1 MLSQAQV
8 STTALPSLEMTII
21 KNYAKIIV
29 LTKCRL
35 SFFYYFCKKVFLMDK
50 FFEILDTAIKNDILV
65 KMTLSKPVSKNSELR
80 NIYAKPILL
89 KDNKMYQFTYRYER
103 RDETKNFD
111 AAQTM
116 EQVRSLVP
124 ETFQN
129 VSLFTLTE
137 DVTLLVSKKGKPT
150 MMCKKVQENR
160 EQDLSHDHEKQRL
173 IDPNKPWWHLLGLTT
188 REGKVTADMQHKYK
202 QICKYVE
209 IVDGVMRQ
217 TKFDD
222 EIHIADMGAGKGYL
236 TFALYEYLTTHYDKK
251 IEMEGVEIRKDLVL
265 KINDICKDTRPCVS
279 TKSTIRFVE
288 CSIVDYQPSRL
299 DVLIALHACDT
310 ATDDAILKG
319 IRNNAKLIICAP
331 CCHKQIRR
339 EMERSGK
346 TDAITRY
353 GIFLERQAVMITD
366 TIRALVLEYCGY
378 KTQVMEF
385 IEIDNTPKNVL
396 LVGRKTDKPVDKEAI
411 AKQIKGLMDQYGI
424 EEHYLWKNLWKNCRA
439 Y

>member
-1 MLSQAQV
+1 M
-8 STTALPSLEMTII
+8 E
-21 KNYAKIIV
+21 
-29 LTKCRL
+29 
-35 SFFYYFCKKVFLMDK
+35 K
-50 FFEILDTAIKNDILV
+50 FFEKLDLDIKNDILV

-80 NIYAKPILL
+80 NIYVKPILL
-89 KDNKMYQFTYRYER
+89 KNNKMYQFTYRYER

-111 AAQTM
+111 ATQTI

-124 ETFQN
+124 EVFQN
-129 VSLFTLTE
+129 VSLFTITE

-150 MMCKKVQENR
+150 LMCKKVQENR

-173 IDPNKPWWHLLGLTT
+173 IDPTKPWWHLLGLTT
-188 REGKVTADMQHKYK
+188 QDGKVTADMQHKYK

-251 IEMEGVEIRKDLVL
+251 IVMEGVEIRKDLVE
-265 KINDICKDTRPCVS
+265 KINDIIQKCQLNDFKF
-279 TKSTIRFVE
+279 IE
-288 CSIVDYQPSRL
+288 NSIENYQPSRL

-331 CCHKQIRR
+331 CCHKQIRH
-339 EMERSGK
+339 EMEKSGK
-346 TDAITRY
+346 TDAITKY

-411 AKQIKGLMDQYGI
+411 AKQIKALMEQYGI
-424 EEHYLWKNLWKNCRA
+424 EEHYLWKNLWKNCRT

>member
-1 MLSQAQV
+1 M
-8 STTALPSLEMTII
+8 E
-21 KNYAKIIV
+21 
-29 LTKCRL
+29 
-35 SFFYYFCKKVFLMDK
+35 K
-50 FFEILDTAIKNDILV
+50 FFEKLESALQNNTMV
-65 KMTLSKPVSKNSELR
+65 KITLSKPVVKNDDLR
-80 NIYAKPILL
+80 NVYIKPILL
-89 KDNKMYQFTYRYER
+89 KDNKMYQFIYRYER

-111 AAQTM
+111 AVQTM

-124 ETFQN
+124 TNFQN
-129 VSLFTLTE
+129 VSLFTFTE

-150 MMCKKVQENR
+150 LMCKKINETR
-160 EQDLSHDHEKQRL
+160 EVDLSHDHEKQRL
-173 IDPNKPWWHLLGLTT
+173 IDPTKPWWNLLGLTS
-188 REGKVTADMQHKYK
+188 RDGKVMADMQHKFK

-236 TFALYEYLTTHYDKK
+236 TFALYEYLTTHYDKR
-251 IEMEGVEIRKDLVL
+251 IVMEGVEIRPELVE
-265 KINDICKDTRPCVS
+265 KINEI
-279 TKSTIRFVE
+279 IRINASLINGRSNMQFIQN
-288 CSIVDYQPSRL
+288 SIADYKPSKL

-331 CCHKQIRR
+331 CCHKQVRR
-339 EMERSGK
+339 EMEKSGK
-346 TDAITRY
+346 FDSITKY

-366 TIRALVLEYCGY
+366 AVRALVLEYCGY

-396 LVGRKTDKPVDKEAI
+396 LVGRKSEKNIDKEAV
-411 AKQIKGLMDQYGI
+411 ARQIKELLDKYGI
-424 EEHYLWKNLWKNCRA
+424 EEHYLWKNLWKNCRT

>member
-1 MLSQAQV
+1 MERFFEKLEN
-8 STTALPSLEMTII
+8 SLKEGTII
-21 KNYAKIIV
+21 
-29 LTKCRL
+29 
-35 SFFYYFCKKVFLMDK
+35 
-50 FFEILDTAIKNDILV
+50 
-65 KMTLSKPVSKNSELR
+65 KMTLSKPVIKNNELR
-80 NIYAKPILL
+80 NVYIKPILL
-89 KDNKMYQFTYRYER
+89 KNNKMCQFVFRYER

-116 EQVRSLVP
+116 GQVRSLVP
-124 ETFQN
+124 EVFQN

-150 MMCKKVQENR
+150 FMCKPVKEQR
-160 EQDLSHDHEKQRL
+160 AQDLSHDHEKQRL
-173 IDPNKPWWHLLGLTT
+173 IDPSKPWWYLLGLTT
-188 REGKVTADMQHKYK
+188 REGKVIADMQHKFK

-236 TFALYEYLTTHYDKK
+236 TFALYEYLTSHYDKK
-251 IEMEGVEIRKDLVL
+251 IVMEGVEIRPELVQ
-265 KINDICKDTRPCVS
+265 KINDIIRKCDLNHCRDAIHRVS
-279 TKSTIRFVE
+279 TMRFVE
-288 CSIVDYQPSRL
+288 NSIDNYKPSNL

-339 EMERSGK
+339 EMEKSGK
-346 TDAITRY
+346 TDTMTRF

-366 TIRALVLEYCGY
+366 AVRALVLEYCGY

-396 LVGRKTDKPVDKEAI
+396 LVGRKSDKPVDKESI
-411 AKQIKGLMDQYGI
+411 AKQIKDLLNQYGI
-424 EEHYLWKNLWKNCRA
+424 GEHYLWKHLFREPSLRSK
-439 Y
+439 

>member
-1 MLSQAQV
+1 
-8 STTALPSLEMTII
+8 MTSVNVRFTRNDI
-21 KNYAKIIV
+21 NYYAKIIV
-29 LTKCRL
+29 LTNCQ
-35 SFFYYFCKKVFLMDK
+35 FFVFLQKRKNMEK
-50 FFEILDTAIKNDILV
+50 FFEKLDSALKNNSFV
-65 KMTLSKPVSKNSELR
+65 KMTLSKPVSKNNDLR
-80 NIYAKPILL
+80 NIYIKPILL

-111 AAQTM
+111 AKQTM

-150 MMCKKVQENR
+150 LMCKKINENR
-160 EQDLSHDHEKQRL
+160 DVDLSHDHEKQRL
-173 IDPNKPWWHLLGLTT
+173 IDPTKPWWHLLGLTS
-188 REGKVTADMQHKYK
+188 RDGKVIADMQHKFK

-217 TKFDD
+217 TKFGD

-251 IEMEGVEIRKDLVL
+251 IVMEGVEIRKDLVL
-265 KINDICKDTRPCVS
+265 KINDIIEKCKLPNF
-279 TKSTIRFVE
+279 KFIE
-288 CSIVDYQPSRL
+288 NSIENYKPEKL

-339 EMERSGK
+339 EMEKSGK
-346 TDAITRY
+346 FDSITKY

-366 TIRALVLEYCGY
+366 AVRALVLEYCGY

-396 LVGRKTDKPVDKEAI
+396 LVGRKSDKPVDKEAV
-411 AKQIKGLMDQYGI
+411 AKQIKDLLTQYGVG
-424 EEHYLWKNLWKNCRA
+424 EHYLWKNLWKKFH
-439 Y
+439 

>member
-1 MLSQAQV
+1 M
-8 STTALPSLEMTII
+8 E
-21 KNYAKIIV
+21 
-29 LTKCRL
+29 
-35 SFFYYFCKKVFLMDK
+35 K
-50 FFEILDTAIKNDILV
+50 FFEKLESALQNNTMV
-65 KMTLSKPVSKNSELR
+65 KITLSKPVVKNDDLR
-80 NIYAKPILL
+80 NVYIKPILL
-89 KDNKMYQFTYRYER
+89 KDRKMCQFTYRYER

-111 AAQTM
+111 AVQTM

-124 ETFQN
+124 TNFQN
-129 VSLFTLTE
+129 VSLFTFTE

-150 MMCKKVQENR
+150 LMCKKINETR
-160 EQDLSHDHEKQRL
+160 EVDLSHDHEKQRL
-173 IDPNKPWWHLLGLTT
+173 IDPTKPWWNLLGLTS
-188 REGKVTADMQHKYK
+188 RDGKVLADMQHKFK

-217 TKFDD
+217 TKFGD

-251 IEMEGVEIRKDLVL
+251 IVMEGVEIRPELVE
-265 KINDICKDTRPCVS
+265 KINEI
-279 TKSTIRFVE
+279 IRINASLINGRSNMQFIQN
-288 CSIVDYQPSRL
+288 SIADYKPSRL

-331 CCHKQIRR
+331 CCHKQVRR
-339 EMERSGK
+339 EMEKSGK
-346 TDAITRY
+346 FDSITKY

-366 TIRALVLEYCGY
+366 AVRALVLEYCGY

-396 LVGRKTDKPVDKEAI
+396 LVGRKSEKNVDKEAV
-411 AKQIKGLMDQYGI
+411 ARQIKELLDKYGI
-424 EEHYLWKNLWKNCRA
+424 EEHYLWKNLWKNCRT

>member
-1 MLSQAQV
+1 MSIYFV
-8 STTALPSLEMTII
+8 SLQ
-21 KNYAKIIV
+21 K
-29 LTKCRL
+29 R
-35 SFFYYFCKKVFLMDK
+35 KKMEK
-50 FFEILDTAIKNDILV
+50 FFEKLDSSLKNNSII
-65 KMTLSKPVSKNSELR
+65 KMTLSKPVSKNNELR
-80 NIYAKPILL
+80 NVYMKPVLL
-89 KDNKMYQFTYRYER
+89 KDNKMYQFTFRYER

-111 AAQTM
+111 ARQTL
-116 EQVRSLVP
+116 EQVKNLVP
-124 ETFQN
+124 AVFQN

-150 MMCKKVQENR
+150 LMCKKINEKR
-160 EQDLSHDHEKQRL
+160 EADLSHDHEKQRL
-173 IDPNKPWWHLLGLTT
+173 IDPTNPWWHLLGLTS
-188 REGKVTADMQHKYK
+188 RDGKVMADMQHKFK

-236 TFALYEYLTTHYDKK
+236 TFALYEYLTKNYDKR
-251 IEMEGVEIRKDLVL
+251 IVMEGVEIRKDLVL
-265 KINDICKDTRPCVS
+265 KINDIIEKCKLQS
-279 TKSTIRFVE
+279 FNFVE
-288 CSIVDYQPSRL
+288 NSIEDYKPSNL

-331 CCHKQIRR
+331 CCHKQVRR
-339 EMERSGK
+339 EMEKSGK
-346 TDAITRY
+346 FDSITKY

-366 TIRALVLEYCGY
+366 AVRALVLEYCGY

-385 IEIDNTPKNVL
+385 IEYDNTPKNVL
-396 LVGRKTDKPVDKEAI
+396 LVGRKTDKPIDKERVANEI
-411 AKQIKGLMDQYGI
+411 NNLLDQYGI
-424 EEHYLWKNLWKNCRA
+424 EEHYLWKNLWKNCRT

>member
-1 MLSQAQV
+1 MEGFFEKLE
-8 STTALPSLEMTII
+8 TAL
-21 KNYAKIIV
+21 KNN
-29 LTKCRL
+29 
-35 SFFYYFCKKVFLMDK
+35 S
-50 FFEILDTAIKNDILV
+50 LV
-65 KMTLSKPVSKNSELR
+65 KMTLSKPVSKISDLR
-80 NIYAKPILL
+80 IVYVKPILL

-111 AAQTM
+111 ASQTM

-124 ETFQN
+124 ADFQN

-150 MMCKKVQENR
+150 LMCKKINEKR
-160 EQDLSHDHEKQRL
+160 EVDLSHDHEKQRL
-173 IDPNKPWWHLLGLTT
+173 IDPSNPWWHLLGLTT
-188 REGKVTADMQHKYK
+188 RDGKVTADMQHKFK

-217 TKFDD
+217 TKFGD

-236 TFALYEYLTTHYDKK
+236 TFALYEYLTRNYDNK
-251 IEMEGVEIRKDLVL
+251 IVMEGVEIRKDLVL
-265 KINDICKDTRPCVS
+265 KINDIIEKCQLNDFKF
-279 TKSTIRFVE
+279 IE
-288 CSIVDYQPSRL
+288 NSIEDYKPSKL

-319 IRNNAKLIICAP
+319 IRNNAQLIICAP

-339 EMERSGK
+339 EMEKSGK
-346 TDAITRY
+346 FNSITRY
-353 GIFLERQAVMITD
+353 GIFLERQAVMIID
-366 TIRALVLEYCGY
+366 AVRALVLEYCGY

-396 LVGRKTDKPVDKEAI
+396 LVGRKSDKPVDKEAVSN
-411 AKQIKGLMDQYGI
+411 QIRGILEQYGI
-424 EEHYLWKNLWKNCRA
+424 GEHYLWSKMWRNVRLT
-439 Y
+439 

>member
-1 MLSQAQV
+1 M
-8 STTALPSLEMTII
+8 E
-21 KNYAKIIV
+21 
-29 LTKCRL
+29 
-35 SFFYYFCKKVFLMDK
+35 K
-50 FFEILDTAIKNDILV
+50 FFEKLENSLSSGSIV
-65 KMTLSKPVSKNSELR
+65 KMTLSKPVSKNSDLR
-80 NIYAKPILL
+80 NVYVKPILL

-111 AAQTM
+111 ASQTM

-124 ETFQN
+124 ADFQN

-150 MMCKKVQENR
+150 LMCKKINESR
-160 EQDLSHDHEKQRL
+160 EVDLSHDHEKQRL
-173 IDPNKPWWHLLGLTT
+173 IDPSNPWWHHLGLTT
-188 REGKVTADMQHKYK
+188 RDGKVTADMQHKFK

-217 TKFDD
+217 TKFDN

-236 TFALYEYLTTHYDKK
+236 TFALYEYLIRNYDKK
-251 IEMEGVEIRKDLVL
+251 IVMEGVEIRKDLVL
-265 KINDICKDTRPCVS
+265 KINDIIEKCRLNDFKF
-279 TKSTIRFVE
+279 IE
-288 CSIVDYQPSRL
+288 NSIEDYKPSKL

-319 IRNNAKLIICAP
+319 IRNNAQLIICAP

-339 EMERSGK
+339 EMEKSGK
-346 TDAITRY
+346 FDSITRY
-353 GIFLERQAVMITD
+353 GISLERQAVMITD
-366 TIRALVLEYCGY
+366 AVRALVLEYCGY

-411 AKQIKGLMDQYGI
+411 SNQIRGILEQYGI
-424 EEHYLWKNLWKNCRA
+424 GEHYLWNKMWRNIKNC
-439 Y
+439 

>member
-1 MLSQAQV
+1 MEGFFEKLE
-8 STTALPSLEMTII
+8 TAL
-21 KNYAKIIV
+21 KNN
-29 LTKCRL
+29 
-35 SFFYYFCKKVFLMDK
+35 S
-50 FFEILDTAIKNDILV
+50 LV
-65 KMTLSKPVSKNSELR
+65 KMTLSKPVSKNSDLR
-80 NIYAKPILL
+80 NVYVKPILL

-111 AAQTM
+111 ASQTM

-124 ETFQN
+124 ADFQN

-150 MMCKKVQENR
+150 LMCKKINEKR
-160 EQDLSHDHEKQRL
+160 EVDLSHDHEKQRL
-173 IDPNKPWWHLLGLTT
+173 IDPSNPWWHLLGLTT
-188 REGKVTADMQHKYK
+188 RDGKVTADMQHKFK

-217 TKFDD
+217 TKFGD

-236 TFALYEYLTTHYDKK
+236 TFALYEYLTRNYDKK
-251 IEMEGVEIRKDLVL
+251 IVMEGVEIRKDLVL
-265 KINDICKDTRPCVS
+265 KINDIIEKCRLNDFKF
-279 TKSTIRFVE
+279 IE
-288 CSIVDYQPSRL
+288 NSIEDYKPSKL

-339 EMERSGK
+339 EMEKSGK
-346 TDAITRY
+346 FDSITRY

-366 TIRALVLEYCGY
+366 AVRALVLEYCGY

-411 AKQIKGLMDQYGI
+411 SNQIRGILEQYGI
-424 EEHYLWKNLWKNCRA
+424 GEHYLWSKMWRNVRLT
-439 Y
+439 

>member
-1 MLSQAQV
+1 M
-8 STTALPSLEMTII
+8 E
-21 KNYAKIIV
+21 
-29 LTKCRL
+29 
-35 SFFYYFCKKVFLMDK
+35 K
-50 FFEILDTAIKNDILV
+50 FFEKLDSALKNNSFV
-65 KMTLSKPVSKNSELR
+65 KMTLSKPVVKNDELR
-80 NIYAKPILL
+80 NLYIKPILL
-89 KDNKMYQFTYRYER
+89 KNNKMYQFTYRFER
-103 RDETKNFD
+103 RDETKNFS
-111 AAQTM
+111 ASQMM
-116 EQVRSLVP
+116 EQVRSMVP
-124 ETFQN
+124 DRFQN
-129 VSLFTLTE
+129 VSLFTISE

-150 MMCKKVQENR
+150 LMCKAVKEQR

-173 IDPNKPWWHLLGLTT
+173 IDPTKPWWFLLGLTS
-188 REGKVTADMQHKYK
+188 RDGKVLADMQHKFK

-217 TKFDD
+217 TKFDN

-251 IEMEGVEIRKDLVL
+251 IVMEGVEIHPELVL
-265 KINDICKDTRPCVS
+265 KINDIIEKCKDTRPCVS
-279 TKSTIRFVE
+279 TIHFVQN
-288 CSIVDYQPSRL
+288 SIEEYKPSNL

-331 CCHKQIRR
+331 CCHKQVRR
-339 EMERSGK
+339 EMEKSGK
-346 TDAITRY
+346 TDSITKY

-366 TIRALVLEYCGY
+366 AVRALVLEYCGY

-396 LVGRKTDKPVDKEAI
+396 LVGRKSDKPVDKEAI
-411 AKQIKGLMDQYGI
+411 ASQIRALLDQYGI
-424 EEHYLWKNLWKNCRA
+424 GEHYLWSKMWRNVK

>member
-1 MLSQAQV
+1 M
-8 STTALPSLEMTII
+8 E
-21 KNYAKIIV
+21 
-29 LTKCRL
+29 
-35 SFFYYFCKKVFLMDK
+35 K
-50 FFEILDTAIKNDILV
+50 FFEKLDSSLKNNSII
-65 KMTLSKPVSKNSELR
+65 KMTLSKPVSKNNELR
-80 NIYAKPILL
+80 NVYVKPILL
-89 KDNKMYQFTYRYER
+89 KDNKMYQFIYRYER

-111 AAQTM
+111 AVQTM

-124 ETFQN
+124 TNFQN
-129 VSLFTLTE
+129 VSLFTFTE

-150 MMCKKVQENR
+150 LMCKKINETR
-160 EQDLSHDHEKQRL
+160 EVDLSHDHEKQRL
-173 IDPNKPWWHLLGLTT
+173 IDPTNPWWHLLGLTS
-188 REGKVTADMQHKYK
+188 RDGKVLADMQHKFK

-217 TKFDD
+217 TKFGD
-222 EIHIADMGAGKGYL
+222 EIHIADMGAEKGYL

-251 IEMEGVEIRKDLVL
+251 IVMEGVEIRSELVE
-265 KINDICKDTRPCVS
+265 KINEI
-279 TKSTIRFVE
+279 IRINASLINGRSNMQFIQN
-288 CSIVDYQPSRL
+288 SIADYKPSKL

-331 CCHKQIRR
+331 CCHKQVRR
-339 EMERSGK
+339 EMEKSGK
-346 TDAITRY
+346 FDSITKY

-366 TIRALVLEYCGY
+366 AVRALVLEYCGY

-396 LVGRKTDKPVDKEAI
+396 LVGRKSEKNVDKEAV
-411 AKQIKGLMDQYGI
+411 ARQIKELLDKYGI
-424 EEHYLWKNLWKNCRA
+424 EEHYLWKNLWKNCRT

>member
-1 MLSQAQV
+1 
-8 STTALPSLEMTII
+8 
-21 KNYAKIIV
+21 
-29 LTKCRL
+29 
-35 SFFYYFCKKVFLMDK
+35 
-50 FFEILDTAIKNDILV
+50 
-65 KMTLSKPVSKNSELR
+65 
-80 NIYAKPILL
+80 
-89 KDNKMYQFTYRYER
+89 
-103 RDETKNFD
+103 
-111 AAQTM
+111 
-116 EQVRSLVP
+116 
-124 ETFQN
+124 
-129 VSLFTLTE
+129 
-137 DVTLLVSKKGKPT
+137 
-150 MMCKKVQENR
+150 
-160 EQDLSHDHEKQRL
+160 
-173 IDPNKPWWHLLGLTT
+173 
-188 REGKVTADMQHKYK
+188 MQHKFK

-251 IEMEGVEIRKDLVL
+251 IVMEGVEIRPELVE
-265 KINDICKDTRPCVS
+265 KINEI
-279 TKSTIRFVE
+279 IRINASLINGRSNMQFIQN
-288 CSIVDYQPSRL
+288 SIADYKPSKL

-331 CCHKQIRR
+331 CCHKQVRR
-339 EMERSGK
+339 EMEKSGK
-346 TDAITRY
+346 FDSITKY

-366 TIRALVLEYCGY
+366 AVRALVLEYCGY

-396 LVGRKTDKPVDKEAI
+396 LVGRKSEKNIDKEAI
-411 AKQIKGLMDQYGI
+411 AKQIKELLDKYGI

>member
-1 MLSQAQV
+1 M
-8 STTALPSLEMTII
+8 E
-21 KNYAKIIV
+21 
-29 LTKCRL
+29 
-35 SFFYYFCKKVFLMDK
+35 K
-50 FFEILDTAIKNDILV
+50 FFEKLDSALKNGSIV
-65 KMTLSKPVSKNSELR
+65 KMTLSKPVSKSNDLR
-80 NIYAKPILL
+80 NIYIKPILL

-111 AAQTM
+111 AKQTM
-116 EQVRSLVP
+116 EQLRSLVP
-124 ETFQN
+124 DVFQN

-150 MMCKKVQENR
+150 LMCKKINESRDV
-160 EQDLSHDHEKQRL
+160 DLSHDHEKQRL
-173 IDPNKPWWHLLGLTT
+173 IDPSKPWWHLLGLTT
-188 REGKVTADMQHKYK
+188 RDGKVTADMQHKFK

-217 TKFDD
+217 TKFGD

-251 IEMEGVEIRKDLVL
+251 IVMEGVEIRKDLVE
-265 KINDICKDTRPCVS
+265 KINEI
-279 TKSTIRFVE
+279 IRISRINEIRRISNIQFVQN
-288 CSIVDYQPSRL
+288 SIEDYKPENL

-339 EMERSGK
+339 EMEKSGK
-346 TDAITRY
+346 FDSITKY

-366 TIRALVLEYCGY
+366 AVRALVLEYCGY

-396 LVGRKTDKPVDKEAI
+396 LVGRKSDKPVDKEAI
-411 AKQIKGLMDQYGI
+411 SSQIHNILEQYGI
-424 EEHYLWKNLWKNCRA
+424 GEHYLWKNLFRTLR
-439 Y
+439 

>member
-1 MLSQAQV
+1 M
-8 STTALPSLEMTII
+8 E
-21 KNYAKIIV
+21 
-29 LTKCRL
+29 
-35 SFFYYFCKKVFLMDK
+35 K
-50 FFEILDTAIKNDILV
+50 FFAKLENSLKDNSII
-65 KMTLSKPVSKNSELR
+65 KMTLSKPVSKNNELR
-80 NIYAKPILL
+80 NIYVKPILL
-89 KDNKMYQFTYRYER
+89 KDNKMYQFTFRYER

-111 AAQTM
+111 ARQTM
-116 EQVRSLVP
+116 EQVKNLIPDV
-124 ETFQN
+124 FQN

-150 MMCKKVQENR
+150 LMCKKINEKR
-160 EQDLSHDHEKQRL
+160 EADLSHDHEKQRL
-173 IDPNKPWWHLLGLTT
+173 IDPTNPWWHLLGLTS
-188 REGKVTADMQHKYK
+188 RDGKVMADMQHKFK

-236 TFALYEYLTTHYDKK
+236 TFALYEYLIKNYDKK
-251 IEMEGVEIRKDLVL
+251 IVMEGVEIRNDLVL
-265 KINDICKDTRPCVS
+265 KINDIIEKCNLKNF
-279 TKSTIRFVE
+279 KFIE
-288 CSIVDYQPSRL
+288 NSIEDYKPSNL

-331 CCHKQIRR
+331 CCHKQVRR
-339 EMERSGK
+339 EMEKSGK
-346 TDAITRY
+346 FDSITKY

-366 TIRALVLEYCGY
+366 AVRALVLEYCGY

-396 LVGRKTDKPVDKEAI
+396 LVGRKSEKNVDKEAV
-411 AKQIKGLMDQYGI
+411 AKQIKELLDRYGI
-424 EEHYLWKNLWKNCRA
+424 EEHYLWKNLWKNCRT

>member
-1 MLSQAQV
+1 MDRFFAKLEN
-8 STTALPSLEMTII
+8 SLKDDSI
-21 KNYAKIIV
+21 
-29 LTKCRL
+29 
-35 SFFYYFCKKVFLMDK
+35 
-50 FFEILDTAIKNDILV
+50 V
-65 KMTLSKPVSKNSELR
+65 KMTLSKPTSKNNELR
-80 NIYAKPILL
+80 NIYVKPILL
-89 KDNKMYQFTYRYER
+89 KNNKMYQFAYRYER

-111 AAQTM
+111 SAQTM

-124 ETFQN
+124 EVFQN

-150 MMCKKVQENR
+150 LMCKKVQENR
-160 EQDLSHDHEKQRL
+160 EQDLNHDHEKQRL
-173 IDPNKPWWHLLGLTT
+173 IDPNQPWWHLLGLTT
-188 REGKVTADMQHKYK
+188 QEGKVTADMQHKYK

-209 IVDGVMRQ
+209 IVDGMMRQ

-222 EIHIADMGAGKGYL
+222 EIHIADMGEGKGYL

-251 IEMEGVEIRKDLVL
+251 IVMEGVEIRKDLVE
-265 KINDICKDTRPCVS
+265 KINDIIQKCQLNNFKF
-279 TKSTIRFVE
+279 IE
-288 CSIVDYQPSRL
+288 NSIEEYQPSKL

-319 IRNNAKLIICAP
+319 VRNNAKLIICAP

-339 EMERSGK
+339 EMEKSGK
-346 TDAITRY
+346 TNAITKY

-411 AKQIKGLMDQYGI
+411 TKQIKALMDQYGI
-424 EEHYLWKNLWKNCRA
+424 EEHYLWKNLWKNCRT

>member
-1 MLSQAQV
+1 M
-8 STTALPSLEMTII
+8 E
-21 KNYAKIIV
+21 
-29 LTKCRL
+29 
-35 SFFYYFCKKVFLMDK
+35 K
-50 FFEILDTAIKNDILV
+50 FFEKLDSTLKNNSFV
-65 KMTLSKPVSKNSELR
+65 KMTLSKPVSKSNDLR
-80 NIYAKPILL
+80 NIYIKPILL

-111 AAQTM
+111 AKQTM
-116 EQVRSLVP
+116 EQLRSLVP
-124 ETFQN
+124 DVFQN

-150 MMCKKVQENR
+150 LMCKKISESRDV
-160 EQDLSHDHEKQRL
+160 DLSHDHEKQRL
-173 IDPNKPWWHLLGLTT
+173 IDPSKPWWHLLGLTT
-188 REGKVTADMQHKYK
+188 RDGKVTADMQHKFK

-217 TKFDD
+217 TKFGD

-251 IEMEGVEIRKDLVL
+251 IVMEGVEIRKDLVL
-265 KINDICKDTRPCVS
+265 KINEIIDQCKLQNF
-279 TKSTIRFVE
+279 KFIE
-288 CSIVDYQPSRL
+288 NSIENYKPSKL

-331 CCHKQIRR
+331 CCHKQVRR
-339 EMERSGK
+339 EMEKSGK
-346 TDAITRY
+346 TDAITKY

-366 TIRALVLEYCGY
+366 AVRALVLEYCGY

-396 LVGRKTDKPVDKEAI
+396 LVGRKSDKPVDKEAI
-411 AKQIKGLMDQYGI
+411 AKQIKALLEQYGI
-424 EEHYLWKNLWKNCRA
+424 GEHYLWKNLWKNCRT